1 MQNPFQSQ
9 PITEEQI
16 YKVVNYFD
24 TWDTWWES
32 ESRIRL
38 RYWKMKAN
46 WSKIDKA
53 EEEIAKAIKRRQ
65 ESYRWQKEQ
74 EINKHL
80 KEYRQE
86 KQWENGIYELMRL
99 NEWEDW
105 RTMVLWFMENFDTE
119 RQKQRWSHVVEIE
132 ERLNPDY
139 FQEIVKRFNLV
150 ID

>member
-9 PITEEQI
+9 PMTEEQI

-53 EEEIAKAIKRRQ
+53 EEEIEKTIKRKQ

-74 EINKHL
+74 EINKHM

-86 KQWENGIYELMRL
+86 KQWDNGIYELMRL

-105 RTMVLWFMENFDTE
+105 RTMVLGFMENFDTE
-119 RQKQRWSHVVEIE
+119 RQKQRWSHVIEIE

-139 FQEIVKRFNLV
+139 FQEIVKRFNLL